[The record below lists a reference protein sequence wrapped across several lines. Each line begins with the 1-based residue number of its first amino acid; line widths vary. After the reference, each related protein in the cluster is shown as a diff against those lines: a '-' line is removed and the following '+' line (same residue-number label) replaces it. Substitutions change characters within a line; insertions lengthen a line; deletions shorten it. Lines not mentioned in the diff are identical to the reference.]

1 MFKEI
6 KKAAFIYLCITFS
19 EASASLVSN
28 ILPSPQTQNISWIC
42 KQSKKT
48 LRYSMITDVVGKRE
62 KDSKV
67 FTGGD
72 PMSPY
77 HDYKQYPIEINER
90 ISLSA
95 SQLTDEYRNLPP
107 SQEIHYIWQINKLAL
122 LNNKSTAFSVN
133 LHHGNKLETSIK
145 YPGRYTVNVV
155 AFVRNK
161 NDKFLNYKSYKNNLN
176 CTFHSLPIHITA
188 NPELIHEPKIKFEG
202 WTQYDLEKFF
212 HLDLVNA
219 PKARELVDKI
229 PSKLITVAVIGTGV
243 DYNHPFLRGYITNHS
258 CSSLNLPETSGQ
270 CEIPNNKI
278 DDDKNGYIDDVHGWD
293 FENNDNKPF
302 DDDGH
307 ETHVAGLIGSIAGVA
322 YGKVKILPI
331 KYDVGRNYIAK
342 LAESIK
348 YAVNRGVDIINISSG
363 QTNLRASVNDIPLL
377 KSAIEYSEKKNVVV
391 VIAAGNDG
399 PKQCINYFKAP
410 SGIIKRKSTCK
421 YYSVPGKFGKD
432 YKNIF
437 TVAATDLMGNITR
450 YSSFSQEHIAL
461 AAPGGDGQICTYLMS
476 DDECKKAL
484 DKAKENADYQ
494 KTVNQTK
501 LLSLMLMNANNE
513 LFQRMDGTSVAAPL
527 VSGIIATALSVS
539 PDNNILY
546 KNERVD
552 MDILREV
559 LLNSGQVKEHLKT
572 RVMSGRIIDAY
583 DVVRKVIK

>member
-6 KKAAFIYLCITFS
+6 KRAAFILSIIAFS
-19 EASASLVSN
+19 EASANVVSD
-28 ILPSPQTQNISWIC
+28 ILPSPQTQNIRWIC
-42 KQSKKT
+42 KQSKNT
-48 LRYSMITDVVGKRE
+48 LRHNMILGVVGERE
-62 KDSKV
+62 KDSRV
-67 FTGGD
+67 FTGR
-72 PMSPY
+72 SPASPH
-77 HDYKQYPIEINER
+77 HDYKKYPIEINER
-90 ISLSA
+90 ISLFS

-107 SQEIHYIWQINKLAL
+107 SQEIHYIWQINKLDL
-122 LNNKSTAFSVN
+122 SSTAFSLR
-133 LHHGNKLETSIK
+133 LHHGNKLETSLK
-145 YPGRYTVNVV
+145 YPGQYTVNVV

-161 NDKFLNYKSYKNNLN
+161 NDQLLNYKSYKNNLN
-176 CTFHSLPIHITA
+176 CKSHSFPIYITA
-188 NPELIHEPKIKFEG
+188 NPKLFHEPKIEFER

-229 PSKLITVAVIGTGV
+229 PSKPITVAVIGTGV
-243 DYNHPFLRGYITNHS
+243 DYNHPFLRGYIADHS

-293 FENNDNKPF
+293 FEYNDNKPF
-302 DDDGH
+302 DDHGH

-331 KYDVGRNYIAK
+331 KYNEGENYVAK

-348 YAVNRGVDIINISSG
+348 YAVDRGVDIINISLG
-363 QTNLRASVNDIPLL
+363 KANLRAGVSDIPLI
-377 KSAIEYSEKKNVVV
+377 KSAIEYSEKKNVVL
-391 VIAAGNDG
+391 VISAGNNG
-399 PKQCINYFKAP
+399 SRYCISTP
-410 SGIIKRKSTCK
+410 SEKVKKENGCD

-432 YKNIF
+432 YKNVF
-437 TVAATDLMGNITR
+437 TVAATNLMGNITS
-450 YSSFSQEHIAL
+450 YSSFSQEHVTL
-461 AAPGGDGQICTYLMS
+461 AAPGGDSQICTYLMS
-476 DDECKKAL
+476 NDECKKAIN
-484 DKAKENADYQ
+484 KAKESADYQ

-501 LLSLMLMNANNE
+501 MLSLMLINDNNE
-513 LFQRMDGTSVAAPL
+513 LFQRMSGTSMAAPL
-527 VSGIIATALSVS
+527 VSGIIATALSIS

>member
-6 KKAAFIYLCITFS
+6 KKAAFIYIICVTFS
-19 EASASLVSN
+19 EASANVVSD
-28 ILPSPQTQNISWIC
+28 ILPSPQTQDIGWIC
-42 KQSKKT
+42 GQGNIGRFGI
-48 LRYSMITDVVGKRE
+48 LLDIVGKRK
-62 KDSKV
+62 KDSSV
-67 FTGGD
+67 FTGGRSRT
-72 PMSPY
+72 PF

-90 ISLSA
+90 ISLSVQRA
-95 SQLTDEYRNLPP
+95 DRNNLPP
-107 SQEIHYIWQINKLAL
+107 SQEIHYIWQINKFDL
-122 LNNKSTAFSVN
+122 LSKKITAFSVR

-155 AFVRNK
+155 AFIRNK
-161 NDKFLNYKSYKNNLN
+161 NDQLLNYKSYKNNLN
-176 CTFHSLPIHITA
+176 CARNLFDINITA
-188 NPELIHEPKIKFEG
+188 NPELIHEPKIEFEG

-293 FENNDNKPF
+293 FGNNDNKPF

-331 KYDVGRNYIAK
+331 KYDEINFIAK
-342 LAESIK
+342 LAKSIK
-348 YAVNRGVDIINISSG
+348 YAVDRDVDIINISLGKTFFNSIEL
-363 QTNLRASVNDIPLL
+363 NEIPLL

-391 VIAAGNDG
+391 VISAGNEG
-399 PKQCINYFKAP
+399 PQQCI
-410 SGIIKRKSTCK
+410 STPQEKVKKENDCE
-421 YYSVPGKFGKD
+421 YYSVLGKFGKD
-432 YKNIF
+432 YKNVF
-437 TVAATDLMGNITR
+437 TVAATNLMGNITR
-450 YSSFSQEHIAL
+450 YSSFSQEHVAL
-461 AAPGGDGQICTYLMS
+461 AAPGGDKQICTYLMS
-476 DDECKKAL
+476 RDECKKAIN
-484 DKAKENADYQ
+484 KAKENANYQ

-501 LLSLMLMNANNE
+501 LLSLMPMNDNNE
-513 LFQRMDGTSVAAPL
+513 LFQRMSGTSMAAPL
-527 VSGIIATALSVS
+527 VSGIIATALSIS

-552 MDILREV
+552 IDILREV